1 MQDIDRQDIEPGA
14 VIRADSLT
22 GRIWRT
28 DHVHHGGMAD
38 IPTRTRALDLL
49 GRLVGRSVADT
60 GIEELDRL
68 RVAVPRNRLVDAVT
82 GGVEASVRIHDV
94 AVPTRDGPA
103 RVRVYSPA
111 DPASGLAS
119 ADAEPAPAP
128 PLVVMIHGGGWVL
141 GTLESYD
148 PLAAHIAHTIGA
160 VVASVE
166 YRLAPEHPAPAAI
179 HDCLDVV
186 LALVTADAAT
196 DGRPDAAVDAE
207 HGPAATLLRTRVDA
221 RRYALVGDSAGGN
234 LVAVLTQLLRDAD
247 APPPAAQVLLYPS
260 VDSTCL
266 RRSKIEFA
274 RGPIITR
281 RDTDTFFAHYL
292 GSGPDALT
300 PNNPLISPLLG
311 ELHDLPPALI
321 QTAGLDPLRDEG
333 FAYARALRD
342 VGVPVT
348 HTDYAQSPHGFASW
362 PGASVGAW
370 AHRRELTEFLDRWLH
385 PSGSGSLSARVGA
398 TPRLS
403 GLRAE
408 ETGAAG

>member
-1 MQDIDRQDIEPGA
+1 
-14 VIRADSLT
+14 
-22 GRIWRT
+22 
-28 DHVHHGGMAD
+28 MAD

-60 GIEELDRL
+60 AVEELAAL

-82 GGVEASVRIHDV
+82 GGVDPSVTIADV

-103 RVRVYSPA
+103 RLRVYTPA
-111 DPASGLAS
+111 L
-119 ADAEPAPAP
+119 DAHAAAP

-148 PLAAHIAHTIGA
+148 PLAAHIAHAIGA

-186 LALVTADAAT
+186 LALISPAVEGVASSDDSGDDAS
-196 DGRPDAAVDAE
+196 R
-207 HGPAATLLRTRVDA
+207 LLGTRVDA
-221 RRYALVGDSAGGN
+221 TRYALVGDSAGGN
-234 LVAVLTQLLRDAD
+234 LVAVLTQLLRDAG
-247 APPPAAQVLLYPS
+247 APAPAAQVLLYPS

-292 GSGPDALT
+292 GTGPAALK
-300 PNNPLISPLLG
+300 PEDPLISPLLG
-311 ELHDLPPALI
+311 DLRGLPPALI

-333 FAYARALRD
+333 FAYAQALRE
-342 VGVPVT
+342 VGVPVE
-348 HTDYAQSPHGFASW
+348 HTDYARSPHGFASW
-362 PGASVGAW
+362 PGASLGAW
-370 AHRRELTEFLDRWLH
+370 AHRGELTDFLARRLGDRGA
-385 PSGSGSLSARVGA
+385 SSAVSPT
-398 TPRLS
+398 TPTQGDRS
-403 GLRAE
+403 V
-408 ETGAAG
+408 GAAG